1 MERSL
6 FSFGH
11 KKNPAT
17 EAAGFIMYLWFKPS
31 NKAFLPAQPSGR

>member
-17 EAAGFIMYLWFKPS
+17 EAAGFYNVLVV
-31 NKAFLPAQPSGR
+31 QTQ